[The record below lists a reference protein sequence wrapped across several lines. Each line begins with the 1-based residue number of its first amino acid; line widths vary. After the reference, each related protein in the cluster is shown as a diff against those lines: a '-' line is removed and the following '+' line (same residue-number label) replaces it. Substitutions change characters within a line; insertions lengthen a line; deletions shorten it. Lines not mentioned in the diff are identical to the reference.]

1 MAVAA
6 AVSVAALHACVCVC
20 INSLNSVGLCPVSGF
35 TYTPVC
41 VENDE

>member
-1 MAVAA
+1 M

-20 INSLNSVGLCPVSGF
+20 VCVNSLNSVGLCPVSGF